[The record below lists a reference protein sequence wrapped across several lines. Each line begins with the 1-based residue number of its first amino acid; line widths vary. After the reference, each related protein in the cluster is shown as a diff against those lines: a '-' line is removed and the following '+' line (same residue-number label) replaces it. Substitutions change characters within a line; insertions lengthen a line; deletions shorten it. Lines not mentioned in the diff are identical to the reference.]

1 MRRFVEG
8 ADRSQ
13 HTLFPEC
20 LEDWIGEDNP
30 VRVIDVFVDELDLAE
45 LGFGGVD
52 PEITGRPSYHPS
64 VLLKLYIYGYLHRV
78 QSSRRVEREA
88 GRNVEV
94 MWLTGRLAPD
104 HKTIADFRKDNGLAI
119 RQVCARFVVL
129 CRMMGL
135 LTHASV
141 AIDGSKFKAVNNRD
155 KNFTRA
161 KMERRMAQ
169 IEESVV
175 RYLQQLDTAD
185 RQEPSEALVA
195 KTDRLKEKIEN
206 LREQM
211 RRLQILKVEM
221 LATPDQQISL
231 TDPDARSMATSGRGS
246 GVVGY
251 NVQVAVETT
260 NHLIITHGVINK
272 GSDRAQLSPVAKEAK
287 TTLGVEHL
295 DAVADRGYFS
305 GEEILECEN
314 AGITV
319 TLPKPMTSNSKAE
332 GRFGKQDFRYVAEQD
347 VYICPA
353 GERLAYY
360 YTTEDKGLVL
370 RRYATKAC
378 QNCAIK
384 NACTTAKER
393 LISRWEHEHVL
404 EAVQRRLD
412 EHPEKMR
419 QRRETVEHPFGTIK
433 AWMGATHFLMKT
445 LPKVATEM
453 ALHVLAYNMT
463 RVMNIMGVKPLLSAM
478 RA

>member
-1 MRRFVEG
+1 MKRFVEG
-8 ADRSQ
+8 TDRGQ
-13 HTLFPEC
+13 GTLFPEC
-20 LEDWIGEDNP
+20 LEDWIDENNP

-45 LGFGGVD
+45 LGFDGVA
-52 PEITGRPSYHPS
+52 PEVTGRPAYHPS
-64 VLLKLYIYGYLHRV
+64 VLLKLYIYGYLNRV
-78 QSSRRVEREA
+78 QSSRRLEREA
-88 GRNVEV
+88 GRNLEV
-94 MWLTGRLAPD
+94 MWLVGRLAPD
-104 HKTIADFRKDNGLAI
+104 HKTIADFRKDNGGAI
-119 RQVCARFVVL
+119 RQVCARFIVL
-129 CRMMGL
+129 CRAMDL
-135 LTHASV
+135 LTEASV

-161 KMERRMAQ
+161 KMDRRMSQ
-169 IEESVV
+169 IEESVA

-185 RQEPSEALVA
+185 RQEPSEALKA
-195 KTDRLKEKIEN
+195 KTNRLKDKIAK
-206 LREQM
+206 LKQQM
-211 RRLQILKVEM
+211 QHLKRLQVQM
-221 LATPDQQISL
+221 LAAPDQQISL

-251 NVQVAVETT
+251 NVQVAVETKH
-260 NHLIITHGVINK
+260 HLIVTHEVINE
-272 GSDRAQLSPVAKEAK
+272 GSDRAQLSPMAMAAKAA
-287 TTLGVEHL
+287 LGVETL

-332 GRFGKQDFRYVAEQD
+332 GRFGKQDFRYVAEDD

-353 GERLAYY
+353 GQRLTYSF
-360 YTTEDKGLVL
+360 TTEDKGLVL

-384 NACTTAKER
+384 NVCTTAKQR

-404 EAVQRRLD
+404 ETVQRRLD

-433 AWMGATHFLMKT
+433 ARMGATHFLMKT
-445 LPKVATEM
+445 LPRVASEM

-463 RVMNIMGVKPLLSAM
+463 RVMSIMGVRPLMAAM
-478 RA
+478 RS